1 MGESL
6 LESYSIILVLP
17 ETVLKRTKRAMKH
30 ISDLIKWTT
39 LQIIYIFTFLSFSIL
54 SFIYY
59 YDINKSSN
67 LKCFLATSD
76 NQNWI

>member
-30 ISDLIKWTT
+30 ISDLIK
-39 LQIIYIFTFLSFSIL
+39 
-54 SFIYY
+54 
-59 YDINKSSN
+59 
-67 LKCFLATSD
+67 
-76 NQNWI
+76 